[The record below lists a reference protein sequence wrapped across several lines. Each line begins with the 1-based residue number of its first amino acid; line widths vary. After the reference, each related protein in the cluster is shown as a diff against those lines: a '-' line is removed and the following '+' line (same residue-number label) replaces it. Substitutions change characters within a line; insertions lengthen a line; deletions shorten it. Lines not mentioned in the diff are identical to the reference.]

1 MNEKAAKLILH
12 TPEEGEKVASK
23 ILEMFPGKKVFTFTG
38 QMGAGKTTLIK
49 SFCKVLGVTD
59 KTSSPTFSVINEY
72 HTEAGNKI
80 YHFDCYRLKS
90 AIEALD
96 LGCEEYFYSGN
107 YCFIEWPE
115 LLGELI
121 PPDAVNVTIE
131 LKDQNRELTIH

>member
-1 MNEKAAKLILH
+1 MEKEQITLSTPEGAAKVAVEILNMR
-12 TPEEGEKVASK
+12 PGEKV
-23 ILEMFPGKKVFTFTG
+23 FTLTG

-49 SFCKVLGVTD
+49 GFCEALGVTD

-72 HTEAGNKI
+72 HTVNAEKI

-90 AIEALD
+90 PIEALD

-115 LLGELI
+115 LLGELV
-121 PPDAVNVTIE
+121 PEDAVRISIDIKDEKRVITIS
-131 LKDQNRELTIH
+131 

>member
-1 MNEKAAKLILH
+1 MQNEKTIELK
-12 TPEEGEKVASK
+12 TPEEADKVASE
-23 ILEMFPGKKVFTFTG
+23 ILNLYQGRKVYTLNG

-49 SFCKVLGVTD
+49 GFCRALGVSD

-72 HTEAGNKI
+72 HTDHGGKV

-90 AIEALD
+90 PMEALD

-115 LLGELI
+115 LLGELV
-121 PPDAVNVTIE
+121 PADAVRLSIE
-131 LKDQNRELTIH
+131 LNDQVRVIRIN